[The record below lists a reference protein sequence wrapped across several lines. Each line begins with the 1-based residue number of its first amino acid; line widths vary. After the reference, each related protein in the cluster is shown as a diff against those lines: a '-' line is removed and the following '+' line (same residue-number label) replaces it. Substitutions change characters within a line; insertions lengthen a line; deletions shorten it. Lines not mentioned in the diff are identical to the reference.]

1 MKKIILAPAVAIVA
15 GSVAFAGPAAIATPE
30 ATPAS
35 ATDKPEAPKP
45 ELSAPN
51 DGKDA
56 LRFRKEGQT
65 IEYKNLEAG
74 KNYTWS
80 FIGADG
86 VQSSGTFTANKA
98 NGSFDAVVT
107 NDTDYM
113 YLPGKYTVTVKD
125 ENGETAGKTSFKV
138 ERHEDDPG
146 DGGNPDASKPEFSV
160 ENKKKQAT
168 DFRDNGQTVNFKN
181 LESGKK
187 YSWTLTSD
195 HNIEHPGSFTAK
207 DSDGNFTV
215 TPPNQDGAA
224 DALIANY
231 TVTVKDEN
239 GETVGTATFSVIG
252 DDENPGDENP
262 DDGDNPDAPK
272 PEISVKHD
280 KVRATPFRDNGHAV
294 EYKNLEPGK
303 KYTWSIH
310 GGEEISSTGTFTAK
324 EANGTFFVEV
334 PSDTDES
341 ALPGEYTVKL
351 EDENGTTLDSVTKFT
366 VVKDSEDSG
375 NPDEHE
381 VRYQL
386 KLDRHELTA
395 KEFLD
400 KESGVQIGVIGLKSN
415 EKFTYSVTKVD
426 GEGKV
431 EDYENEATADE
442 HGRWGT
448 TLNGVQRGQSIESFV
463 GKYKVT
469 IKSEQG
475 ELTDHFT
482 VTNGKKSDND
492 DDAEAGDNGSGSG
505 SDNGSGSGNDSS
517 AGNSSDL
524 PRTGAGLT
532 GLLAGGALLTVGA
545 ATVLITRR
553 RTK

>member
-1 MKKIILAPAVAIVA
+1 MKKILLAPAVAVVA
-15 GSVAFAGPAAIATPE
+15 GSVAFAGSAAVASPATTNPGDAT
-30 ATPAS
+30 AS
-35 ATDKPEAPKP
+35 ATDEPEAPKP

-56 LRFRKEGQT
+56 LQFRKEGQT

-98 NGSFDAVVT
+98 NGSFDAVDT
-107 NDTDYM
+107 NDTEYFD
-113 YLPGKYTVTVKD
+113 LPG
-125 ENGETAGKTSFKV
+125 
-138 ERHEDDPG
+138 
-146 DGGNPDASKPEFSV
+146 
-160 ENKKKQAT
+160 
-168 DFRDNGQTVNFKN
+168 
-181 LESGKK
+181 
-187 YSWTLTSD
+187 
-195 HNIEHPGSFTAK
+195 
-207 DSDGNFTV
+207 
-215 TPPNQDGAA
+215 
-224 DALIANY
+224 NY

-239 GETVGTATFSVIG
+239 GETVGKTSFTVERHNEDPG
-252 DDENPGDENP
+252 DENPGDDDNP
-262 DDGDNPDAPK
+262 SDDANPDAPK
-272 PEISVKHD
+272 PEATVEHD
-280 KVRATPFRDNGHAV
+280 KIRATPFRDNGLTV

-303 KYTWSIH
+303 NYTWVIE
-310 GGEEISSTGTFTAK
+310 GGKGIEIARPFTAK
-324 EANGTFFVEV
+324 EANGSFDVTVS
-334 PSDTDES
+334 SDTAVE
-341 ALPGEYTVKL
+341 ALLGEYTVKL
-351 EDENGTTLDSVTKFT
+351 FDGEGNVINTNTSFT

-375 NPDEHE
+375 NPDEDE
-381 VRYQL
+381 TRYKL
-386 KLDRHELTA
+386 TLDRHELTA
-395 KEFLD
+395 NEFLN
-400 KESGVQIGVIGLKSN
+400 KKTGVQIGVVGLKPN

-517 AGNSSDL
+517 SGNSSDL

>member
-15 GSVAFAGPAAIATPE
+15 GSVAFAGPAAIATPD
-30 ATPAS
+30 ATPAP
-35 ATDKPEAPKP
+35 ATDKPEAP
-45 ELSAPN
+45 
-51 DGKDA
+51 
-56 LRFRKEGQT
+56 
-65 IEYKNLEAG
+65 
-74 KNYTWS
+74 
-80 FIGADG
+80 
-86 VQSSGTFTANKA
+86 
-98 NGSFDAVVT
+98 
-107 NDTDYM
+107 
-113 YLPGKYTVTVKD
+113 
-125 ENGETAGKTSFKV
+125 
-138 ERHEDDPG
+138 
-146 DGGNPDASKPEFSV
+146 KPEFSV

-168 DFRDNGQTVNFKN
+168 DFRDNGQAVNFKN

-195 HNIEHPGSFTAK
+195 HNIEEPGSFTAEE
-207 DSDGNFTV
+207 SDGNFTV

-262 DDGDNPDAPK
+262 DDGDNPDVVK
-272 PEISVKHD
+272 PEISVKRD

-324 EANGTFFVEV
+324 EANGTFYVEV

-341 ALPGEYTVKL
+341 VLPGEYTVKL
-351 EDENGTTLDSVTKFT
+351 EDETGTTFDSVTTFT
-366 VVKDSEDSG
+366 VVKDTEDSD
-375 NPDEHE
+375 NPDEGKD
-381 VRYQL
+381 RYQL
-386 KLDRHELTA
+386 SLDRYELTA
-395 KEFLD
+395 KEFLN
-400 KESGVQIGVIGLKSN
+400 KETGVQIGVVGLKPN

-426 GEGKV
+426 GDGKV

-442 HGRWGT
+442 EGRWGT
-448 TLNGVQRGQSIESFV
+448 TLHGVQKGQSIESFV

-469 IKSEQG
+469 VKSEQG

-482 VTNGKKSDND
+482 VTSGKKNDD
-492 DDAEAGDNGSGSG
+492 DDAEAGNNDSGNG
-505 SDNGSGSGNDSS
+505 SDNGSDSGNDSN

-532 GLLAGGALLTVGA
+532 GLIAGGALLTVGA

>member
-1 MKKIILAPAVAIVA
+1 MNKILLAPAVAIVA

-30 ATPAS
+30 ATNPGATPAP
-35 ATDKPEAPKP
+35 ATDKPEA
-45 ELSAPN
+45 A
-51 DGKDA
+51 
-56 LRFRKEGQT
+56 
-65 IEYKNLEAG
+65 
-74 KNYTWS
+74 
-80 FIGADG
+80 
-86 VQSSGTFTANKA
+86 
-98 NGSFDAVVT
+98 
-107 NDTDYM
+107 
-113 YLPGKYTVTVKD
+113 
-125 ENGETAGKTSFKV
+125 
-138 ERHEDDPG
+138 
-146 DGGNPDASKPEFSV
+146 KPEFSV

-207 DSDGNFTV
+207 DSDGSFTIA
-215 TPPNQDGAA
+215 PPNQDGTA

-239 GETVGTATFSVIG
+239 GETVGTATFSVVG

-262 DDGDNPDAPK
+262 GDGDNPDATR
-272 PEISVKHD
+272 PELSVKHD

-324 EANGTFFVEV
+324 EANGTFYVEV

-341 ALPGEYTVKL
+341 VLPGEYTVKL
-351 EDENGTTLDSVTKFT
+351 EDENGTTLDSVTTFT

-400 KESGVQIGVIGLKSN
+400 KESGVQIGVIGLKAN

-426 GEGKV
+426 GDGKV

-442 HGRWGT
+442 EGRWGT
-448 TLNGVQRGQSIESFV
+448 TLHGVHKGQSIESFV

-469 IKSEQG
+469 VKSEQG

-492 DDAEAGDNGSGSG
+492 DDAEAGDNGSGNGSGNG
-505 SDNGSGSGNDSS
+505 SDNGSGSGKDST

-553 RTK
+553 RAK

>member
-56 LRFRKEGQT
+56 LQFRKEGQT

-125 ENGETAGKTSFKV
+125 ENGET
-138 ERHEDDPG
+138 
-146 DGGNPDASKPEFSV
+146 
-160 ENKKKQAT
+160 
-168 DFRDNGQTVNFKN
+168 
-181 LESGKK
+181 
-187 YSWTLTSD
+187 
-195 HNIEHPGSFTAK
+195 
-207 DSDGNFTV
+207 
-215 TPPNQDGAA
+215 
-224 DALIANY
+224 
-231 TVTVKDEN
+231 
-239 GETVGTATFSVIG
+239 VGTATFSVIG

-262 DDGDNPDAPK
+262 DDGDNPDASK

-324 EANGTFFVEV
+324 EANGTFYVEV

-341 ALPGEYTVKL
+341 FLPGEYTVKL

-386 KLDRHELTA
+386 KLDRYELTA

-426 GEGKV
+426 GDGKV

-442 HGRWGT
+442 EGHWGT
-448 TLNGVQRGQSIESFV
+448 TLHGVQRGQSIESFV

-492 DDAEAGDNGSGSG
+492 DDAEAGDNGSGNG

-517 AGNSSDL
+517 SGNSSDL

>member
-1 MKKIILAPAVAIVA
+1 MKKIILAPAVAVVA
-15 GSVAFAGPAAIATPE
+15 GSVAFAGPAAIAAPG
-30 ATPAS
+30 ATNPSGSAS
-35 ATDKPEAPKP
+35 AADEPETPKP

-51 DGKDA
+51 DGKDSKQ
-56 LRFRKEGQT
+56 FRSEGQT
-65 IEYKNLEAG
+65 IEYKNLEPG
-74 KNYTWS
+74 KQYTWS
-80 FIGADG
+80 FVSDED
-86 VQSSGTFTANKA
+86 VQSSGKFTAKEA
-98 NGSFDAVVT
+98 NGSFDAIVT
-107 NDTDYM
+107 NDTDEM
-113 YLPGKYTVTVKD
+113 FLPGKYTVTVKD
-125 ENGETAGKTSFKV
+125 EDGETVGTTTFSV
-138 ERHEDDPG
+138 VGDDEDPG
-146 DGGNPDASKPEFSV
+146 DDGDNPDAPKPEFSV

-195 HNIEHPGSFTAK
+195 HNIEQPGSFTA
-207 DSDGNFTV
+207 DEGDGNFTV
-215 TPPNQDGAA
+215 TPPSQDGAA

-231 TVTVKDEN
+231 TVTVKDED
-239 GETVGTATFSVIG
+239 GETVGTTTFSVVG
-252 DDENPGDENP
+252 DDEDPG

-280 KVRATPFRDNGHAV
+280 KVRATPFRNNGHAV

-310 GGEEISSTGTFTAK
+310 GGEEISSTGTFTAE
-324 EANGTFFVEV
+324 EANGTFYVEV
-334 PSDTDES
+334 PSDTDVS
-341 ALPGEYTVKL
+341 FLPGEYTVKL
-351 EDENGTTLDSVTKFT
+351 EDENGTTLDSVTTFT

-386 KLDRHELTA
+386 KLDRNELTA
-395 KEFLD
+395 KEFLN
-400 KESGVQIGVIGLKSN
+400 KETGVQMGVIGLKSN

-426 GEGKV
+426 GDGEV
-431 EDYENEATADE
+431 EDYENEATADKE
-442 HGRWGT
+442 GRWGT
-448 TLNGVQRGQSIESFV
+448 TLHGVQRGQSVESFV

-469 IKSEQG
+469 VKSEQG

-482 VTNGKKSDND
+482 VTSGKKND
-492 DDAEAGDNGSGSG
+492 DDAEAGDNDSGNG
-505 SDNGSGSGNDSS
+505 SDNGSGSGNDSN
-517 AGNSSDL
+517 AGNSSNL

-532 GLLAGGALLTVGA
+532 GLIAGGALLTVGA

-553 RTK
+553 RAK

>member
-1 MKKIILAPAVAIVA
+1 MKKILLAPAVAVVA
-15 GSVAFAGPAAIATPE
+15 GSVAFAGSAAVASPATTNPGDAT
-30 ATPAS
+30 AS
-35 ATDKPEAPKP
+35 ATDEPEAPKP

-51 DGKDA
+51 DGKDS
-56 LRFRKEGQT
+56 RQFRKEGQT

-74 KNYTWS
+74 KDYTWS

-86 VQSSGTFTANKA
+86 VQSSGKFTANEA

-107 NDTDYM
+107 NDTDDM
-113 YLPGKYTVTVKD
+113 FLPGKYTVTVKD
-125 ENGETAGKTSFKV
+125 ENGETVGKTSFKV
-138 ERHEDDPG
+138 ERHNEDPG
-146 DGGNPDASKPEFSV
+146 DGGNPDA
-160 ENKKKQAT
+160 
-168 DFRDNGQTVNFKN
+168 
-181 LESGKK
+181 
-187 YSWTLTSD
+187 
-195 HNIEHPGSFTAK
+195 
-207 DSDGNFTV
+207 
-215 TPPNQDGAA
+215 
-224 DALIANY
+224 
-231 TVTVKDEN
+231 
-239 GETVGTATFSVIG
+239 
-252 DDENPGDENP
+252 
-262 DDGDNPDAPK
+262 PK
-272 PEISVKHD
+272 PEATVEHD
-280 KVRATPFRDNGHAV
+280 KIRATPFRDNGLTV

-303 KYTWSIH
+303 NYTWVIE
-310 GGEEISSTGTFTAK
+310 GGKGIEIARPFTAK
-324 EANGTFFVEV
+324 EANGSFDVTVS
-334 PSDTDES
+334 SDTAVE
-341 ALPGEYTVKL
+341 ALLGEYTVKL
-351 EDENGTTLDSVTKFT
+351 FDGEGNVINTNTSFT

-375 NPDEHE
+375 NPDEDE
-381 VRYQL
+381 TRYKL
-386 KLDRHELTA
+386 TLDRHELTA

-431 EDYENEATADE
+431 EDYENEATADKE
-442 HGRWGT
+442 GRWGT

-469 IKSEQG
+469 VKSEQG

-553 RTK
+553 RAK

>member
-1 MKKIILAPAVAIVA
+1 MKKILLAPAVAVVA
-15 GSVAFAGPAAIATPE
+15 GSVAFAGSAAVASPATTNPDSGS
-30 ATPAS
+30 AS
-35 ATDKPEAPKP
+35 ATDEPEAP
-45 ELSAPN
+45 
-51 DGKDA
+51 
-56 LRFRKEGQT
+56 
-65 IEYKNLEAG
+65 
-74 KNYTWS
+74 
-80 FIGADG
+80 
-86 VQSSGTFTANKA
+86 
-98 NGSFDAVVT
+98 
-107 NDTDYM
+107 
-113 YLPGKYTVTVKD
+113 
-125 ENGETAGKTSFKV
+125 
-138 ERHEDDPG
+138 
-146 DGGNPDASKPEFSV
+146 KPEFSV

-195 HNIEHPGSFTAK
+195 HHIEEPGSFTAE

-215 TPPNQDGAA
+215 TLPNPDGAA
-224 DALIANY
+224 DVLIANY

-252 DDENPGDENP
+252 DDENTGDDDNP
-262 DDGDNPDAPK
+262 SDDANPDAPK
-272 PEISVKHD
+272 PEATVEHD
-280 KVRATPFRDNGHAV
+280 KIRATPFRDNGLTV

-303 KYTWSIH
+303 NYTWVIE
-310 GGEEISSTGTFTAK
+310 GGKGIEIARPFTAK
-324 EANGTFFVEV
+324 EANGSFDVTVS
-334 PSDTDES
+334 SDTAVE
-341 ALPGEYTVKL
+341 ALLGEYTVKL
-351 EDENGTTLDSVTKFT
+351 FDGEGNVINTNTSFT

-375 NPDEHE
+375 NPDEDE
-381 VRYQL
+381 TRYKL
-386 KLDRHELTA
+386 TLDRHELTA
-395 KEFLD
+395 KEFLN
-400 KESGVQIGVIGLKSN
+400 KKTGVQIGVVGLEPN

-442 HGRWGT
+442 EGRWGT

-517 AGNSSDL
+517 FGNSSDL

>member
-1 MKKIILAPAVAIVA
+1 M
-15 GSVAFAGPAAIATPE
+15 
-30 ATPAS
+30 
-35 ATDKPEAPKP
+35 
-45 ELSAPN
+45 
-51 DGKDA
+51 
-56 LRFRKEGQT
+56 
-65 IEYKNLEAG
+65 
-74 KNYTWS
+74 
-80 FIGADG
+80 
-86 VQSSGTFTANKA
+86 
-98 NGSFDAVVT
+98 
-107 NDTDYM
+107 
-113 YLPGKYTVTVKD
+113 
-125 ENGETAGKTSFKV
+125 
-138 ERHEDDPG
+138 
-146 DGGNPDASKPEFSV
+146 
-160 ENKKKQAT
+160 
-168 DFRDNGQTVNFKN
+168 
-181 LESGKK
+181 
-187 YSWTLTSD
+187 
-195 HNIEHPGSFTAK
+195 
-207 DSDGNFTV
+207 
-215 TPPNQDGAA
+215 
-224 DALIANY
+224 
-231 TVTVKDEN
+231 
-239 GETVGTATFSVIG
+239 
-252 DDENPGDENP
+252 
-262 DDGDNPDAPK
+262 
-272 PEISVKHD
+272 
-280 KVRATPFRDNGHAV
+280 
-294 EYKNLEPGK
+294 
-303 KYTWSIH
+303 
-310 GGEEISSTGTFTAK
+310 
-324 EANGTFFVEV
+324 
-334 PSDTDES
+334 
-341 ALPGEYTVKL
+341 KL
-351 EDENGTTLDSVTKFT
+351 EDENGTTLDSVTTFT

-431 EDYENEATADE
+431 ENYENEATADE

-517 AGNSSDL
+517 SGNSSDL

>member
-1 MKKIILAPAVAIVA
+1 MNKILLAPAVAIVA

-30 ATPAS
+30 ATNPGATRAP
-35 ATDKPEAPKP
+35 ATDKPEA
-45 ELSAPN
+45 A
-51 DGKDA
+51 
-56 LRFRKEGQT
+56 
-65 IEYKNLEAG
+65 
-74 KNYTWS
+74 
-80 FIGADG
+80 
-86 VQSSGTFTANKA
+86 
-98 NGSFDAVVT
+98 
-107 NDTDYM
+107 
-113 YLPGKYTVTVKD
+113 
-125 ENGETAGKTSFKV
+125 
-138 ERHEDDPG
+138 
-146 DGGNPDASKPEFSV
+146 KPEFSV

-207 DSDGNFTV
+207 DSDGSFTIA
-215 TPPNQDGAA
+215 PPNQDGAA

-239 GETVGTATFSVIG
+239 GETVGTATFSVVG

-262 DDGDNPDAPK
+262 GDGDNPDATR
-272 PEISVKHD
+272 PELSVKHD

-310 GGEEISSTGTFTAK
+310 GGEEVSSTGTFTAK
-324 EANGTFFVEV
+324 EANGTFYVEV

-341 ALPGEYTVKL
+341 VLPGEYTVKL
-351 EDENGTTLDSVTKFT
+351 EDENGTTLDSVTTFT

-426 GEGKV
+426 GDGKV

-442 HGRWGT
+442 EGRWGT
-448 TLNGVQRGQSIESFV
+448 TLHGVQKGQSIESFV

-469 IKSEQG
+469 VKSEQG

-482 VTNGKKSDND
+482 VTSGKKNDD
-492 DDAEAGDNGSGSG
+492 DDAEAGNNDSGNGSGNG
-505 SDNGSGSGNDSS
+505 SDNGSGSGKDST

-553 RTK
+553 RAK